1 MSHNAIRVSICNSCN
16 IWLFLSSAILR
27 ISKEGKRPNIE
38 VLNLNKEMLLKVI
51 YGHYCMEG
59 REEFML
65 MCKFSPKSVVHLCI
79 NRISHFGV
87 TLFSSFYHDVLY
99 FSPRPRDRQKPI
111 PVFFLSIY
119 FNLHYMFRRS
129 GPVHML
135 LLTVQNKIVQ
145 DQISLSLA
153 KVKVKFG
160 TKGQR
165 KGKKVEPLRGDSDPS
180 QHIPLLHRPRGP
192 SLPS

>member
-38 VLNLNKEMLLKVI
+38 VLNLNKVMLHRVI

-59 REEFML
+59 REEFTL

-87 TLFSSFYHDVLY
+87 TLFSSFMILLKKPNVVHIIYLSSINMQFTKLQV
-99 FSPRPRDRQKPI
+99 RPLQ
-111 PVFFLSIY
+111 V
-119 FNLHYMFRRS
+119 N
-129 GPVHML
+129 
-135 LLTVQNKIVQ
+135 QNWH
-145 DQISLSLA
+145 
-153 KVKVKFG
+153 
-160 TKGQR
+160 T
-165 KGKKVEPLRGDSDPS
+165 
-180 QHIPLLHRPRGP
+180 HRLNYLQ
-192 SLPS
+192 SHKMDFVV